1 MTQESVKAALLSTI
15 ESIKANPDAA
25 HAVYFVD
32 TKLVEDVRCSA
43 KVRDFSPMTVD
54 QPPGM
59 GGQNTAMSPMEL
71 MLVALGT
78 CQEIMYAAYA
88 SVMGIPLS
96 KVEVRLQGH
105 LDKRGMLGMN
115 SAVSSGFQKV
125 SYEITIDSAA
135 DEADI
140 KKLIETVESHCPAT
154 DIFVRPIELT
164 GKVSINGGPMKSMGE
179 SAVAA
184 A

>member
-1 MTQESVKAALLSTI
+1 MSQESVKAAQLNTI

-25 HAVYFVD
+25 RAVYLVD

-43 KVRDFSPMTVD
+43 KVRDFALMTVD
-54 QPPGM
+54 QPLGM

-71 MLVALGT
+71 LLVALGS

-96 KVEVRLQGH
+96 KVEVRLKGY
-105 LDKRGMLGMN
+105 LDKRGMLGMDG
-115 SAVSSGFQKV
+115 AVPSGFQKV
-125 SYEITIDSAA
+125 SYEVTIDSVA
-135 DEADI
+135 DEATLN
-140 KKLIETVESHCPAT
+140 KLIETVENHCPAT
-154 DIFVRPIELT
+154 DTFVRPIAIT
-164 GKVSINGGPMKSMGE
+164 GTVSINGGPMKSLREG
-179 SAVAA
+179 AVAA